1 MNHQKLNSSHEAMEM
16 RVSFLVIFVFVLA
29 EASPTSTSSSKKS
42 PSPNGSQGSSHP
54 QDWTAWKINNVSA
67 IPCEDIVLE
76 CRVGLIDGRI
86 HADVHWLHINNK
98 SLLTYGNFKLTR
110 NSRIDIDKK
119 DYSHYTG
126 IR

>member
-29 EASPTSTSSSKKS
+29 EASPTSTSSSTKS
-42 PSPNGSQGSSHP
+42 PRPNGSPDS

-67 IPCEDIVLE
+67 IPCEDIVLQ
-76 CRVGLIDGRI
+76 CRVRLIDGRK
-86 HADVHWLHINNK
+86 HAEVHWLHINNK
-98 SLLTYGNFKLTR
+98 SLLTFGNFKLSQD
-110 NSRIDIDKK
+110 SRIDIDKK
-119 DYSHYTG
+119 DNTSIG